1 MLSRFAV
8 PLFCLAAFATA
19 PAQAMDTGLST
30 DISSFTLQEPAGRL
44 SLHLVPST
52 TLASGYGSSFFARNP
67 QTGSVTIQTD
77 GLQPPVRGKIAPE
90 TLLRENSAWYFQQT
104 SSDMQASLHI
114 DRFPE
119 NGHITIG
126 RLTSQNGAVAEL
138 RVEGDRVLAIVNNG
152 TSTQNVVVGTV
163 YPQQTVRYAIH
174 TTPNGLLVISVNG
187 TVNHFSLPS
196 AATTH
201 ALWFEAVAGEQGFHR
216 PSHSDAAR
224 VTFTGLQV
232 HHQAA

>member
-1 MLSRFAV
+1 MLSR
-8 PLFCLAAFATA
+8 LAAPLLCLTALATA
-19 PAQAMDTGLST
+19 PAQAMDTGLSA

-52 TLASGYGSSFFARNP
+52 TLVSGYGSSFYGRNP
-67 QTGSVTIQTD
+67 QTGSITLQTD
-77 GLQPPVRGKIAPE
+77 GLQPPVRGTVAPE
-90 TLLRENSAWYFQQT
+90 TLLRENSSWYFQQT
-104 SSDMQASLHI
+104 SSDMEAALHI
-114 DRFPE
+114 DRFPK

-126 RLTSQNGAVAEL
+126 RLTSQQGTIAEL

-152 TSTQNVVVGTV
+152 ASTQNVVAGTV
-163 YPQQTVRYAIH
+163 YPQQTVRYAMH

-187 TVNHFSLPS
+187 TASHFSLPS

-201 ALWFEAVAGEQGFHR
+201 TLWFEAVAGEHGFHR